1 MARVVIALVVLATAV
16 APAAAVA
23 RPELELTG
31 SVPATVHGIGFHRHE
46 DVRLVLRRS
55 TTDFAIRRVT
65 ASATG
70 SFSAAFRAVDLG
82 PCAGFTL
89 TAFGDEGSRVG
100 MHRLH
105 PLHAC

>member
-1 MARVVIALVVLATAV
+1 MARIVMALVVLAAIA
-16 APAAAVA
+16 APAAAAA
-23 RPELELTG
+23 RPELELTR
-31 SVPATVHGIGFHRHE
+31 SVPATVHGTGFHRHE
-46 DVRLVLRRS
+46 HVRLVLRRS
-55 TTDFAIRRVT
+55 AHDFALRRVT

-70 SFSAAFRAVDLG
+70 SFSAAFRAIDVG

-89 TAFGDEGSRVG
+89 TAFGDEGSRAG